1 MRQKEGGIMIIHI
14 GFEVS
19 KDSAIS
25 REWIETDGK
34 GGYASSTLENLH
46 TRKYHGL
53 YVANIQKPEGRYV
66 LLSKLEDS
74 LFIGGKEYFL
84 SSHLYPGVIFPA
96 DEQPLVEFTFDHFP
110 GFLYRIGNTIVKKS
124 ILLPD
129 GKDALLIR
137 YDVER
142 CPKDGLFR
150 LKPLIAFRNYHELSH
165 ENNHLQKEV
174 TLVENGFR
182 ISPYEGMPAIEFQ
195 TSRLSQFVPSGVWY
209 KHFQYT
215 EELHRGFDWEEDLYL
230 PGFIEIPVERK
241 STVILS
247 VFIDKPLKNPPAVW
261 QTETIRRGRERTVD
275 KKNTAGLEGKD
286 KELYLALLQDSRR
299 FLITTPSGKPA
310 IIAGYPWYGSWGR
323 DTLISLS
330 GLCFHT
336 GKLTE
341 GIAILNEISRH
352 EKDGFLPNFF
362 SANGEPA
369 AYNAVDSS
377 LWYFWTVQELLRVT
391 ADKGL
396 IRENFWPI
404 MKRIIGSFIEGTI
417 FETGIDPSGLLHA
430 GNETT
435 ALTWMDA
442 VVDNKPVTSRHGYPV
457 ELNALWYNALYFSR
471 DLAAQ
476 FSEKDPFDFDLV
488 ERLRS
493 AFQETFWSSDDNCL
507 GDVFC
512 EGVLDRSI
520 RPNQIFAVSLPF
532 SPLDEDKQKAVLKA
546 VRENLLTPFGLRT
559 LSPSAPEYRGNYR
572 GGPYERDRAYHQGTV
587 WPWLLGAFGQAAIR
601 TAEDKEEEKKNLRQL
616 LRILLGEHLSEAG
629 IGSVSEVFDG
639 DYPHNPGGCVAQA
652 CSVAELTRLYSLLK
666 ENG

>member
-1 MRQKEGGIMIIHI
+1 MTVHI
-14 GFEVS
+14 GFDVS

-25 REWIETDGK
+25 REWIETDGR

-53 YVANIQKPEGRYV
+53 FVANLQKPEGRYV

-74 LFIGGKEYFL
+74 LFMGGKEYFL
-84 SSHLYPGVIFPA
+84 SSHRYPGVIFPE

-110 GFLYRIGNTIVKKS
+110 SFLYRIGNTIVKKS

-129 GKDALLIR
+129 GKDTLLIR

-165 ENNHLQKEV
+165 ENNNLQKEV

-182 ISPYEGMPAIEFQ
+182 ISPYEGMPTIAFQ
-195 TSRLSQFVPSGVWY
+195 ASRLSKVAPSGVWY
-209 KHFQYT
+209 KRFQYT
-215 EELHRGFDWEEDLYL
+215 EELHRGFAWEEDLYL
-230 PGFIEIPVERK
+230 PGFIDIPVERK

-247 VFIDKPLKNPPAVW
+247 VFMDKPLKNPAAVW
-261 QTETIRRGRERTVD
+261 QTETIRRGRERTAD

-286 KELYLALLQDSRR
+286 KELYLALLEDSRR
-299 FLITTPSGKPA
+299 FLITTPSGRPA
-310 IIAGYPWYGSWGR
+310 VMAGYPWYGSWGR
-323 DTLISLS
+323 DTLVSLP

-336 GKLTE
+336 GRLTE
-341 GIAILNEISRH
+341 GIAILKEISRH

-362 SANGEPA
+362 SAKGEPA

-377 LWYFWTVQELLRVT
+377 LWYFWTVQELLT
-391 ADKGL
+391 ATKDKEL
-396 IRENFWPI
+396 IRENFWPV
-404 MKRIIGSFIEGTI
+404 MKRIIGAFTEGTV
-417 FETGIDPSGLLHA
+417 FETGIDHSGLLHA
-430 GNETT
+430 GNEQT

-442 VVDNKPVTSRHGYPV
+442 VVDNNPVTSRHGCPV
-457 ELNALWYNALYFSR
+457 ELNALWYNALCFSR

-476 FSEKDPFDFDLV
+476 FNEKEPFDIDLV
-488 ERLRS
+488 ERLRP
-493 AFQETFWSSDDNCL
+493 AFQDTFWSSYDNCL
-507 GDVFC
+507 GDVFHAD
-512 EGVLDRSI
+512 VLDCSI

-532 SPLDEDKQKAVLKA
+532 SPLDEDKQKAVVEV
-546 VRENLLTPFGLRT
+546 VREHLLTPSGLRT
-559 LSPSAPEYRGNYR
+559 LSPSASEYRGHYW
-572 GGPYERDRAYHQGTV
+572 GGPYERDSAYHQGTV

-616 LRILLGEHLSEAG
+616 LRAFLEKHLSEAG

-639 DYPHNPGGCVAQA
+639 DYPHNPGGCTAQA
-652 CSVAELTRLYSLLK
+652 WSVAELTRLYSLLK
-666 ENG
+666 EYS